1 MIFTGDDENTTY
13 IGVNMSG
20 RYIQVGRVKGEVIE
34 QQISRKINNR
44 EVEEV
49 ILRELIS
56 TIEEAMTPDVSS
68 IGIGVPSVVDVK
80 QGIVYKVINIPSW
93 RKVQL
98 KAILEQQFGVP
109 VYVNNN
115 ANCFAIGE
123 KYFGKGFPYDNMVG
137 LIIGTGLGAGI
148 VLNGHLYSGNNC
160 VAGEFGLIPYKEHDY
175 EYYCSEGYF
184 EEKYGI
190 KADAFLERAEDGDK
204 IALAVF
210 EQFGYDVGNIIKTI
224 MYAVDPDLIVIGGA
238 LSKAFPYFEK
248 TMWEQVRTFFYRE
261 AADKLNITQTET
273 QDIAILGAAALC
285 LDAKNR
291 NIFSK

>member
-1 MIFTGDDENTTY
+1 MIFTGDKEDSAFL
-13 IGVNMSG
+13 GVNMSG
-20 RYIQVGRVKGEVIE
+20 RYIQVGRVKGETIE
-34 QQISRKINNR
+34 QQVTRKINNR
-44 EVEEV
+44 EEEDV

-56 TIEEAMTPDVSS
+56 TIEEVMTPDVDS

-80 QGIVYKVINIPSW
+80 QGIVYKVVNIPSW
-93 RKVQL
+93 RKVHL
-98 KAILEQQFGVP
+98 KSILEQHFGVS

-115 ANCFAIGE
+115 ANCFSVGE
-123 KYFGKGFPYDNMVG
+123 KYFGKGFSFENMVG

-184 EEKYGI
+184 DEKYGI
-190 KADAFLERAEDGDK
+190 KAEALLERAVDGDK
-204 IALAVF
+204 IALAIF
-210 EQFGYDVGNIIKTI
+210 EQFGHDVGNIIKTV
-224 MYAVDPDLIVIGGA
+224 MYSVDPDLIVIGGA

-261 AADKLNITQTET
+261 AVDKLKIVQTET
-273 QDIAILGAAALC
+273 PDIAILGAVALC

-291 NIFSK
+291 FQFK